1 MQENEPKERRGRF
14 TPPQNATKLQKML
27 QIFFGLLYRII
38 PPVSIA
44 QNCRKLCNPHTKFAH
59 SRYRASAWRETESTM
74 PISPSSIIKL
84 VPPEEKK
91 RQADAGVGDGVGN
104 NGNVQHRLQHHLHHK
119 ANGQQRTEFIP
130 RAHCDGHAAQKAAAG
145 TAPPSEPRPQSQVLH
160 TESKR

>member
-1 MQENEPKERRGRF
+1 
-14 TPPQNATKLQKML
+14 
-27 QIFFGLLYRII
+27 
-38 PPVSIA
+38 
-44 QNCRKLCNPHTKFAH
+44 
-59 SRYRASAWRETESTM
+59 M

-130 RAHCDGHAAQKAAAG
+130 RAHCNGHAAQKQQQ
-145 TAPPSEPRPQSQVLH
+145 EQHHRQSRAHKAKFFTQNR
-160 TESKR
+160 KR